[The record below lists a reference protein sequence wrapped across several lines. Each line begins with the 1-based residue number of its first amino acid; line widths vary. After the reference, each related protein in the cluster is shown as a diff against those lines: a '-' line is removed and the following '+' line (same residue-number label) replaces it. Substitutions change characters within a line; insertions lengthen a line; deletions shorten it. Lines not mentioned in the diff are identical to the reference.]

1 MCKIIYFFGGIINYI
16 PLASYIRN
24 TKLITMISNFNCDD
38 NVHNVDLTMNESNR
52 DSWNIKESRMKT
64 IQNINNLDG
73 YFIKKWIG
81 KM

>member
-1 MCKIIYFFGGIINYI
+1 
-16 PLASYIRN
+16 
-24 TKLITMISNFNCDD
+24 MISNFNCDD